1 MYKSNLYKVCYI
13 AEFWLYSNN
22 NHTSYLVLGQV
33 VSRVLIIRLSPAIGG
48 QYTYLQKTDLRTR
61 KGCQMDER
69 LPRKL
74 AAILYADVDDYSR
87 LIGSKISAAQRQLT
101 ERFTA
106 YFSELISELLAR
118 WSRSSAQCGQV
129 KTHGIQGNILHA
141 RLSHSG
147 HISVLLLLCQA
158 GLT

>member
-1 MYKSNLYKVCYI
+1 
-13 AEFWLYSNN
+13 
-22 NHTSYLVLGQV
+22 
-33 VSRVLIIRLSPAIGG
+33 
-48 QYTYLQKTDLRTR
+48 
-61 KGCQMDER
+61 MDER

-118 WSRSSAQCGQV
+118 
-129 KTHGIQGNILHA
+129 
-141 RLSHSG
+141 
-147 HISVLLLLCQA
+147 
-158 GLT
+158 